1 MYSLSRLCQHG
12 VKYVKVLNTKI
23 GARYAITLSLSTT
36 RPIIRSIMSIN
47 AQTRY
52 FAYDAKYSS
61 LLNNRPKSNTIQT
74 NPVQSEKLN
83 FAIQQIRDMEKNNI
97 NV

>member
-1 MYSLSRLCQHG
+1 MYSLSRLCQYG

-52 FAYDAKYSS
+52 FAYDAKYI
-61 LLNNRPKSNTIQT
+61 KSNTIQT